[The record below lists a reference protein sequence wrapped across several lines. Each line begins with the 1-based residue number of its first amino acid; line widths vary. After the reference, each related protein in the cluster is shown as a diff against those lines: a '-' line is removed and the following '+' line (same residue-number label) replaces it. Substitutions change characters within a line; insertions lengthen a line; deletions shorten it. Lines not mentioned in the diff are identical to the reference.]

1 MSLLMP
7 DTGTLNS
14 MLSSISGGQSSPA
27 NTEMTDS
34 CRIIIAV
41 VVPVALLSIKVLLA
55 YIYKKRIS
63 TTMKTCK
70 DSQMRNRDLN
80 VGSDRVRVLLY
91 KQPTVRSD
99 ELHYDHI

>member
-14 MLSSISGGQSSPA
+14 MLLSISGGQSSPA

-34 CRIIIAV
+34 YRIIIAV

-55 YIYKKRIS
+55 YIYKKRFPQRWEHA
-63 TTMKTCK
+63 KTARCA
-70 DSQMRNRDLN
+70 
-80 VGSDRVRVLLY
+80 
-91 KQPTVRSD
+91 T
-99 ELHYDHI
+99 EI